1 MMSRNCHKSSAI
13 MAAERKF
20 RVSIWALSAHSV
32 ASSHIWLKSDPR
44 GRSPV
49 AYSSSLR
56 EDAMA
61 CPTIKIIGK
70 KIILLSGYQRR
81 PQIGSVRVESIK
93 IQAMRKLLQ
102 SASKN
107 PDAVAFGYTAGRW
120 MPAA

>member
-1 MMSRNCHKSSAI
+1 
-13 MAAERKF
+13 
-20 RVSIWALSAHSV
+20 
-32 ASSHIWLKSDPR
+32 
-44 GRSPV
+44 
-49 AYSSSLR
+49 
-56 EDAMA
+56 MA

-93 IQAMRKLLQ
+93 IQAMRKLRQ